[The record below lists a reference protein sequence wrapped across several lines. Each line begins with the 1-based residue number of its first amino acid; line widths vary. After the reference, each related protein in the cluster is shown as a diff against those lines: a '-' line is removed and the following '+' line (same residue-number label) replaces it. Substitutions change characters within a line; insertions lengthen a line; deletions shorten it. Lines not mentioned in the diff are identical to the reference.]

1 MFLRPLGC
9 MGLDPRS
16 ASILLRVVVSGVILV
31 GLPIRGRLI
40 GIMST
45 MKHFRVKLLVGY
57 DIPLTTS
64 LLRIMAG
71 VFGPTAKGIF

>member
-1 MFLRPLGC
+1 

-64 LLRIMAG
+64 LLRIMAD
-71 VFGPTAKGIF
+71 VFRPTVKGIF

>member
-1 MFLRPLGC
+1 

-16 ASILLRVVVSGVILV
+16 VSILLRVVVSGVILV

-64 LLRIMAG
+64 LLRIMAD
-71 VFGPTAKGIF
+71 VFRPTVKGIF

>member
-9 MGLDPRS
+9 TGLDPRS
-16 ASILLRVVVSGVILV
+16 VSILLRVVVSGVILV
-31 GLPIRGRLI
+31 GLPIRSRLI

-64 LLRIMAG
+64 LLRIMAD
-71 VFGPTAKGIF
+71 VFRPTVKGIF